1 MTHRVRY
8 MLLGVI
14 PIVVLIDQISKYL
27 VLSRPEFRALDCLD
41 QSIACGRIDVSPF
54 FDLSMVWNRGVSFGT
69 LQSEG
74 AMRWVLVALTLAIAI
89 GFTIWLLSA
98 ERKLTF
104 AGLLLVVGGAL
115 GNLIDRVRFGAV
127 VDFLDF
133 SEIYFVWVFN
143 VADTAI
149 SVGAALLFIDQFL
162 MSGNQS
168 AEKSD

>member
-1 MTHRVRY
+1 MRNAPAT
-8 MLLGVI
+8 
-14 PIVVLIDQISKYL
+14 
-27 VLSRPEFRALDCLD
+27 ALRH
-41 QSIACGRIDVSPF
+41 ITG
-54 FDLSMVWNRGVSFGT
+54 
-69 LQSEG
+69 
-74 AMRWVLVALTLAIAI
+74 WVLVALTLAIAI